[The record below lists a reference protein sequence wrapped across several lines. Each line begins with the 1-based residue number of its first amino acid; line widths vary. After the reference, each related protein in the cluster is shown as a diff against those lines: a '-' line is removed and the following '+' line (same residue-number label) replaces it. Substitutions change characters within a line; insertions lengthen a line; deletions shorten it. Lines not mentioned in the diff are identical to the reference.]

1 VDLKEGNNNKK
12 ARKRA
17 LCREEAL
24 WIAAALLVVGAL
36 VVLVDGE
43 GGKRV
48 LNGAMTQA
56 RVLDIHR

>member
-1 VDLKEGNNNKK
+1 MTPHVGSFIIE
-12 ARKRA
+12 R
-17 LCREEAL
+17 REEAL